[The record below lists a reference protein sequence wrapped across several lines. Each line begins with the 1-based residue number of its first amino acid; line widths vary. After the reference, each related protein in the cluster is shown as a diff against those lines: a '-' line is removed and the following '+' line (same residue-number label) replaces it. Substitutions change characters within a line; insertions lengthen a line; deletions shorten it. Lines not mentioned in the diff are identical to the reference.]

1 MDGTFI
7 KSASIALQRERGG
20 GSQEKW
26 REPKRT
32 SAISCSGDQ
41 QRIHYQQGGQAEE
54 NGQRP
59 NQKFLTSGR
68 YTRRPTNESTWLRDV
83 KSHRHFARPDIGTKK
98 SKNVCRL
105 TTASS
110 IGRFVSQLT
119 DQRRKRTGRHGK
131 QVHLCSPIVGCPRL
145 RCQIDTGPNIR
156 KFPCA
161 ESMPL
166 IGSVFSQRFRFRHKT

>member
-83 KSHRHFARPDIGTKK
+83 KSHRHFARSGHWDEKVEKCLSPNDGEFNRPLCLSADGSKK
-98 SKNVCRL
+98 KAHWPPWETSSPVQSNRRL
-105 TTASS
+105 SAAE
-110 IGRFVSQLT
+110 VS
-119 DQRRKRTGRHGK
+119 
-131 QVHLCSPIVGCPRL
+131 
-145 RCQIDTGPNIR
+145 N
-156 KFPCA
+156 
-161 ESMPL
+161 
-166 IGSVFSQRFRFRHKT
+166 